1 MILRQ
6 TQKLA
11 KQERSASVTWQLSKT
26 ISSLQEYRKDSE
38 LNLSNLRQVNA
49 ESKIAVDNLQKANTA
64 LCGAEGAGCG
74 AKGGLQPVASRA
86 N

>member
-1 MILRQ
+1 VILRQ

-49 ESKIAVDNLQKANTA
+49 ESKIAV
-64 LCGAEGAGCG
+64 G
-74 AKGGLQPVASRA
+74 
-86 N
+86 